1 MTKNNIELFF
11 EKGENIPIS
20 KREVMRYLGYKQ
32 PCDKNEAE
40 DLYEECLKEYF
51 SVASYK
57 AVFTT
62 SDILVLDGEVKFEF
76 CCLKS
81 DALCK
86 NLSECKKAYI
96 FAATVGVGVDRL
108 ITKYSVISPV
118 KAMIIDC
125 IASAGI
131 EEWCDK
137 VNDIIK
143 ERCETKPRFSPGYGG
158 VPLCCQEQVL
168 EYLDANRKIGITLN
182 SSYMMI
188 PIKSVSAFIGIKE
201 NEG

>member
-11 EKGENIPIS
+11 EKGENIPIN
-20 KREVMRYLGYKQ
+20 KKEVMRYLGYKQ
-32 PCDKNEAE
+32 PCNESAIE
-40 DLYEECLKEYF
+40 ELYEECLKEYF
-51 SVASYK
+51 SVANYK
-57 AVFTT
+57 AVITT
-62 SDILVLDGEVKFEF
+62 SDIHVCGGKVNFEF
-76 CCLKS
+76 CS
-81 DALCK
+81 IESNALCK
-86 NLSECKKAYI
+86 NLSECKTAYV

-108 ITKYSVISPV
+108 ITKYSAISPV

-137 VNDIIK
+137 VNDSIK

-158 VPLCCQEQVL
+158 VALCCQQQVL

-201 NEG
+201 SE

>member
-1 MTKNNIELFF
+1 MTRNNIELFF
-11 EKGENIPIS
+11 EKGENIPIN

-32 PCDKNEAE
+32 PFDINEIE
-40 DLYEECLKEYF
+40 ELYEECLKEYF
-51 SVASYK
+51 SVANYK
-57 AVFTT
+57 SVFTT
-62 SDILVLDGEVKFEF
+62 SDVLVCDGKVNFEF
-76 CCLKS
+76 CTLES

-86 NLSECKKAYI
+86 NLCGCKKAYI

-108 ITKYSVISPV
+108 VTKYSAFSPV

-131 EEWCDK
+131 ETWCDK

-143 ERCETKPRFSPGYGG
+143 ERCKTKPRFSPGYGG
-158 VPLCCQEQVL
+158 VPLCSQEHVL
-168 EYLDANRKIGITLN
+168 EYLDAARKIGITLN

-188 PIKSVSAFIGIKE
+188 PIKSVSAFIGIVE
-201 NEG
+201 SEG